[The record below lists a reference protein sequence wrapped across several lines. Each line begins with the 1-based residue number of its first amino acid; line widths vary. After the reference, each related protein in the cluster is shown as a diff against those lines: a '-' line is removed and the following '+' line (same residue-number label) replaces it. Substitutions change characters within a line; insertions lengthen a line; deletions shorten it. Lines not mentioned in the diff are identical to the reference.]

1 MRGNK
6 MTFEKLIYI
15 VSVAAPVTFF
25 AINPDNIIVKV
36 WIMGKMQNN
45 ETTMLTE
52 KVKFCRIVVKI
63 MTDLSY
69 SFLTYVNYANK
80 PISLFV

>member
-1 MRGNK
+1 
-6 MTFEKLIYI
+6 MTFEKLIYSQCSSSSNI
-15 VSVAAPVTFF
+15 FHYQPRQYYCESL
-25 AINPDNIIVKV
+25 DN
-36 WIMGKMQNN
+36 GKMQNN

-63 MTDLSY
+63 MTDLSH